1 MTLTELRYFT
11 ALARELHFGRAAA
24 QCFVSQP
31 TLSVA
36 IKKLEEQ
43 LDVALFERAS
53 QEIRLTEAGQ
63 RLLPQ
68 AHRVL
73 EEAEQFKQLA
83 KGHTDPLAEPI
94 RLGAIYTVAPYLFP
108 RLVPAIKARAPQLP
122 LLLEDNFTASL
133 DERLAAGQVD
143 AIVVAAPFSAP
154 GIVST
159 GLYDEEFVVAM
170 PASHPLAG
178 REAIEVHELMQ
189 QDLLM
194 LGSGHCFR
202 DQVLNFCARIQSGER
217 GELQHMVEGSSLETI
232 RQMVAAGVGIT
243 VLPKSAVNPQTASPL
258 VVTRPFVA
266 PVPSRQM
273 VLAWRASFPR
283 PAAIEVIIQA
293 LRACGSVVDTST

>member
-1 MTLTELRYFT
+1 MTLTELRYFAT
-11 ALARELHFGRAAA
+11 LARELHFGRAAA

-36 IKKLEEQ
+36 IKKLEDQ
-43 LDVALFERAS
+43 IGVALFERAS
-53 QEIRLTEAGQ
+53 QEIRLTEAGA

-68 AHRVL
+68 AQRVL

-83 KGHTDPLAEPI
+83 RGHADPLAEPI

-108 RLVPAIKARAPQLP
+108 RLVPAIKQQAPHLP

-133 DERLAAGQVD
+133 TERLLAGQVD

-159 GLYDEEFVVAM
+159 EVYQEEFVVAM
-170 PASHPLAG
+170 PANHPLSQQQ
-178 REAIEVHELMQ
+178 AIEVHALLQ

-243 VLPKSAVNPQTASPL
+243 VLPKSAVNAQTHSPL
-258 VVTRPFVA
+258 VVTRPFVSPA
-266 PVPSRQM
+266 PSRQM
-273 VLAWRASFPR
+273 VLAWRTSFPR

-293 LRACGSVVDTST
+293 LRGCGSQADDD